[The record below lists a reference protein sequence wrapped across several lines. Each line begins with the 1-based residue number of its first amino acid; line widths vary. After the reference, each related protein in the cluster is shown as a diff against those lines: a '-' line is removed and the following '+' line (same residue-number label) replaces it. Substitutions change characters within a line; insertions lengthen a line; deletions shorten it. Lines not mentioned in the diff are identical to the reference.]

1 MAPTRTIYCDDA
13 LTWLVSPHGRETMAK
28 ASVVTSLPDLSE
40 IPELGLLGWQ
50 SWFEDASFAVLNALG
65 DDGVALFFQ
74 SDIRHGGRWID
85 KSNLVQRAA
94 DRSGH
99 VLLFHKIV
107 CRLPAGTPTQGRS
120 SYSHLL
126 AFARTPRPTLR
137 RPTPDVLPDGG
148 HQPGKKSMGVNACL
162 LACRFVLDESS
173 TRTIVDPFCGFG
185 TALAVAN
192 GLGMDAIGVD
202 RSSRMCKHA
211 RQLEVQIGIAP

>member
-1 MAPTRTIYCDDA
+1 MAPTRTIYCEDA
-13 LTWLVSPHGRETMAK
+13 LTWMASSPGLETLAR
-28 ASVVTSLPDLSE
+28 ASVITSLPDLSE
-40 IPELGLLGWQ
+40 IPELGLAGWQ
-50 SWFEDASFAVLNALG
+50 RWFEDAAFAVLRSLG
-65 DDGVALFFQ
+65 GEGVALFFQ

-94 DRSGH
+94 DRSDH
-99 VLLFHKIV
+99 CLLFHKIV

-126 AFARTPRPTLR
+126 AFAQGPRPTLR

-162 LACRFVLDESS
+162 LACRFVLDETA

-192 GLGMDAIGVD
+192 ALGMDAVGVD
-202 RSSRMCKHA
+202 RSSRMCRHA
-211 RQLEVQIGIAP
+211 RQLQLQVPAR